1 MERIQEEIVARQF
14 SLLALGSGI
23 AQSSVSGVSSLG
35 GLDPG
40 DLESRSLESGHLR
53 SGSL

>member
-23 AQSSVSGVSSLG
+23 AQSSVSGVSSLR
-35 GLDPG
+35 GLESW
-40 DLESRSLESGHLR
+40 DLESRSLESEHLR
-53 SGSL
+53 SAGL